1 MTPLTHS
8 LCRLEQLLD
17 ATITALEAREQV
29 DDAGLAD
36 AKGRTLLELS
46 RLTPALQAADAAE
59 VAPLVERV
67 RVKLA
72 REAALLQRRLAAA
85 ELVSEIIA
93 DAVMSGEWDG
103 TYGPELV
110 RRPTHQGG
118 YA

>member
-8 LCRLEQLLD
+8 LGRLEQLLD
-17 ATITALEAREQV
+17 STLVALEAREPV
-29 DDAGLAD
+29 DDAAFTD
-36 AKGRTLLELS
+36 AKGRALLELS
-46 RLTPALQAADAAE
+46 RLTPALRAADAAE
-59 VAPLVERV
+59 IAPLVERV
-67 RVKLA
+67 RVKLV

-118 YA
+118 CA

>member
-1 MTPLTHS
+1 MTPLVHS
-8 LCRLEQLLD
+8 LGRLEGLLD
-17 ATITALEAREQV
+17 TTIAALEAREPI
-29 DDAGLAD
+29 DDAAFAD
-36 AKGRTLLELS
+36 AKGRALLELS
-46 RLTPALQAADAAE
+46 RLTPALKASDAAE
-59 VAPLVERV
+59 LAPALERV

-110 RRPTHQGG
+110 RQPTHQGG
-118 YA
+118 FA